1 MTTAR
6 ALLRQR
12 ISLAGSIAQVVADV
26 NVRLCRDI
34 EESGQ
39 FMTLFYAELV
49 PDDKVLH
56 WLRAGHDPALLYHP
70 DTDQFEELMGE
81 GTTLGVSCDVRFEA
95 HRQAIKSGQI
105 LLLTTDGIR
114 EARDPNGHMFGNAS
128 LRRIVRENA
137 VKSADHIL
145 EAIMAELK
153 SFRGPQAKLEDD
165 ATLVVVKVT

>member
-12 ISLAGSIAQVVADV
+12 VSLSGSISQVVADV

-39 FMTLFYAELV
+39 FMTLFYTELL
-49 PDDKVLH
+49 PDEKALH

-70 DTDQFEELMGE
+70 ETDRFEELMGE

-95 HRQAIKSGQI
+95 YRQPIESGQI

-114 EARDPNGHMFGNAS
+114 EARDPDGHMFGNAP
-128 LRRIVRENA
+128 LKRLVRENA
-137 VKSADHIL
+137 GDRAEQIL
-145 EAIMAELK
+145 EAIMMELK
-153 SFRGPQAKLEDD
+153 SFTGPLSKLEDD
-165 ATLVVVKVT
+165 ATVVVVKVT